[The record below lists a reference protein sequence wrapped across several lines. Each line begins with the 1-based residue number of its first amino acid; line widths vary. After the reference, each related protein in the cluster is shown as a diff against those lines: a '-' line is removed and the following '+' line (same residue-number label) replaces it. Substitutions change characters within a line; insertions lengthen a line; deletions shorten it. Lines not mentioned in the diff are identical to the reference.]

1 MKTRITDLAVKAAV
15 VAGLAA
21 GLAFGSGL
29 GIAGADHSDADNY
42 FDLYPG
48 PPNGRTD
55 IDPYDPYAPVDLGS
69 TGGGSQRRTGVAADV
84 VTVKSE
90 ASEHC
95 LPQRCRAW

>member
-15 VAGLAA
+15 VAGLAV

-29 GIAGADHSDADNY
+29 GIAGADHSEAGNY

-48 PPNGRTD
+48 PVNGQTG
-55 IDPYDPYAPVDLGS
+55 IDPHDPYAPVDLGS
-69 TGGGSQRRTGVAADV
+69 AGGGSQRIAGVAADV
-84 VTVKSE
+84 VTAENE

-95 LPQRCRAW
+95 TPQRCRAW